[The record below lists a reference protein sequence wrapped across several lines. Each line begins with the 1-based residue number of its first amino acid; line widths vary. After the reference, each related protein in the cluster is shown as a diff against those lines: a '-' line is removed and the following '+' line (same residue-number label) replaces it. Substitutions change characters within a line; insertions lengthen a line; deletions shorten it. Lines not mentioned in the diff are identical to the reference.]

1 MLRPRANGP
10 TFSHP
15 KTGRGIAWVVG
26 IALGLLAPMPGA
38 QARPGDD
45 TESKSDTEK
54 SGKSKDDGRTW
65 IKHRVIQKESLDSIA
80 ARYGVTHQ
88 AIVRWNKKKLGKKEW
103 IYAGQKL
110 SIWAHDPVPPPREKV
125 TYEVR
130 RGDTWPKI
138 AAKFDVPV
146 KHLRAWNPKV
156 PKSFMAGTDL
166 VVWTN
171 PKAPPPDEERPLG
184 EGGVDEGGDPL
195 PPVLVKAGGLS
206 VGKPNRGRL
215 RNGVQ
220 LPDNDMITVRDPD
233 KAWGSTHA
241 IEQLLLAVAK
251 FREASGYTDKLV
263 LGAVSLKGGGRFRPH
278 KSHQSGRDFD
288 LRMPKKSGRKKVESI
303 NDIDWGATWE
313 LIKALHDTGEV
324 EYIFMSWSR
333 QRALHKAAKARGA
346 TSSELA
352 ALIQYPRKPKTG
364 KGLVRHSKGHDKH
377 IHIRFTCAKGNE
389 RCESY

>member
-1 MLRPRANGP
+1 MLRSRANGP

-15 KTGRGIAWVVG
+15 TTGRGIAWVVG

-45 TESKSDTEK
+45 TEKSDKEK
-54 SGKSKDDGRTW
+54 SDKDKDDGRSW
-65 IKHRVIQKESLDSIA
+65 IKHRVIQKETLDSIA
-80 ARYGVTHQ
+80 ARYGVTRQ
-88 AIVRWNKKKLGKKEW
+88 AIVRWNKKKLGKREW
-103 IYAGQKL
+103 IFAGQRL

-125 TYEVR
+125 TYEVK

-146 KHLRAWNPKV
+146 GHLRAWNPKV
-156 PKSFMAGTDL
+156 PKSFIAGTDL

-171 PKAPPPDEERPLG
+171 PKAPPPDEELPLG

-195 PPVLVKAGGLS
+195 PTVLVKAGGLS
-206 VGKPNRGRL
+206 VGKPNRGKL

-220 LPDNDMITVRDPD
+220 LPDNDMIVVRDPE

-333 QRALHKAAKARGA
+333 QRALHKAARARGA

-352 ALIQYPRKPKTG
+352 TLIQYPRKPKTG
-364 KGLVRHSKGHDKH
+364 KGLVRHSQGHDKH